1 MLEND
6 CKKEI
11 MCTGHFMLQFLHS
24 VGREVVPSNPP
35 ELPQCGSSQHRA
47 GIWKLFCS
55 PDKPAMSP
63 SASQWEETRCWTNVQ
78 AKRSYFLK
86 TASLFR
92 VSRDPSSNIFV
103 AYRPLEPFSGE
114 RVRDWGLEKGLG
126 ERYSVLRKK
135 TLFFFQKPLINGI
148 ICTQRVKLLFL
159 KFRPSWLVQTGT
171 IFCTW
176 VIFH

>member
-1 MLEND
+1 MTVKRKL
-6 CKKEI
+6 CALGI
-11 MCTGHFMLQFLHS
+11 LCCS
-24 VGREVVPSNPP
+24 SS
-35 ELPQCGSSQHRA
+35 QCGKRGGAFQPPWVTPVWFLTAQSRNLEAILLPWQASHES
-47 GIWKLFCS
+47 I
-55 PDKPAMSP
+55 
-63 SASQWEETRCWTNVQ
+63 ASQWEETRCWTNVQ

-103 AYRPLEPFSGE
+103 AHRPLEPFSGE
-114 RVRDWGLEKGLG
+114 RVRDWGLGKGLG